1 MSAYFIR
8 EYQRICFC
16 VLEGGAGAAGEGGG
30 GEGGVLLHM
39 NINLDSTSII
49 ITGHKN
55 CCEFLLTALFIIS

>member
-1 MSAYFIR
+1 MSIK
-8 EYQRICFC
+8 ECFC
-16 VLEGGAGAAGEGGG
+16 VLEGGAGAAGGG
-30 GEGGVLLHM
+30 GGVLLHM